1 MRSTGSKK
9 NLQKSTSDEERRE
22 MMDRDYREIPLKKQ
36 AQLLNVNR
44 TSAYY
49 CPREKE
55 DTDIELMHRI
65 DEIYTRWPHY
75 GYRRITKELQDQ
87 NIPVNRKRVLRLM
100 RRMGIYGICPGPNL
114 SKRNHQH
121 HTYPYLLRGVKAER
135 PDHIWGIDITYIRM
149 KGGFMYLAAII
160 DWYSRCVVSWE
171 LSQSLERSFVLRA
184 LKKALAVRKPEI
196 INSDQGSH
204 FTCGDYIELLKENG
218 VKISM
223 DGKGRATDNAITE
236 RFFRNLKWEKI
247 YYEEYRKPQDV
258 YRAVR
263 DYIDEYNFV
272 RPHQAIGYEK
282 PANLYFGQARS
293 SKTPLTI
300 A

>member
-1 MRSTGSKK
+1 M
-9 NLQKSTSDEERRE
+9 LDLE
-22 MMDRDYREIPLKKQ
+22 YRKIPLKKQ
-36 AQLLNVNR
+36 AELLDVNR
-44 TSAYY
+44 TSVYY
-49 CPREKE
+49 RPREKE

-149 KGGFMYLAAII
+149 KGGFMYLVAII
-160 DWYSRCVVSWE
+160 DWYSRYVVSWE
-171 LSQSLERSFVLRA
+171 LSQTLERSFVLRA
-184 LKKALAVRKPEI
+184 LKKALTTSKPEI

-204 FTCGDYIELLKENG
+204 FTSGDYIELLKNNG

-236 RFFRNLKWEKI
+236 RFFRSLKWEKI
-247 YYEEYRKPQDV
+247 YYEEYRKPREV

-263 DYIDEYNFV
+263 DYIDEYNLV

-282 PANLYFGQARS
+282 PATMYFGRAQAAEIPVI
-293 SKTPLTI
+293 T

>member
-1 MRSTGSKK
+1 
-9 NLQKSTSDEERRE
+9 
-22 MMDRDYREIPLKKQ
+22 
-36 AQLLNVNR
+36 
-44 TSAYY
+44 
-49 CPREKE
+49 
-55 DTDIELMHRI
+55 
-65 DEIYTRWPHY
+65 
-75 GYRRITKELQDQ
+75 
-87 NIPVNRKRVLRLM
+87 
-100 RRMGIYGICPGPNL
+100 
-114 SKRNHQH
+114 
-121 HTYPYLLRGVKAER
+121 
-135 PDHIWGIDITYIRM
+135 
-149 KGGFMYLAAII
+149 MYLAAII

-171 LSQSLERSFVLRA
+171 LSQSLERSFVLRT

-272 RPHQAIGYEK
+272 RPHQAIGYKK
-282 PANLYFGQARS
+282 PANLYFGQARF